1 LERAARAK
9 EDKMM
14 RRARMSRLSQQL
26 EACARARSTAR
37 AHALVRQLRDEFER
51 VRRALLAERDRF

>member
-1 LERAARAK
+1 
-9 EDKMM
+9 M